1 VTKFE
6 VDDAGAKLVRF
17 AFEGG
22 REEEVAVDLCLYSG
36 GRDANSEKI
45 GCEHVGVEIGKY
57 GRVLV
62 DRDFRTANP
71 RIFAIGDV
79 VGPPGLA
86 SFAQQAA
93 RVVTDLLFRTE
104 EEAEAEAAAAKKKE
118 EAEASK
124 YAGACV
130 RACVRACRGQLD
142 WGGWCWCS
150 SSLFVLAAFI
160 SQGKP
165 CTHARAHA
173 HAHAHAHPQR

>member
-6 VDDAGAKLVRF
+6 VDDAGSKLVRF
-17 AFEGG
+17 AFEDG
-22 REEEVAVDLCLYSG
+22 REVAVDLCLYSG

-45 GCEHVGVEIGKY
+45 GCENVGVEIGKY
-57 GRVLV
+57 GRVVV
-62 DRDFRTANP
+62 DKDFRTANP

-104 EEAEAEAAAAKKKE
+104 EEDAEAAAAKKKK

-124 YAGACV
+124 YAGA
-130 RACVRACRGQLD
+130 
-142 WGGWCWCS
+142 
-150 SSLFVLAAFI
+150 
-160 SQGKP
+160 
-165 CTHARAHA
+165 
-173 HAHAHAHPQR
+173 